1 MNVEIVSDWLVLDG
15 KFIYRMKDVYELGI
29 DKSSSNNEIIELIKE
44 KIKKEKGEN
53 NETNHA

>member
-29 DKSSSNNEIIELIKE
+29 DQSSSNNEIIELIKE
-44 KIKKEKGEN
+44 KIKKEKE
-53 NETNHA
+53 EFK